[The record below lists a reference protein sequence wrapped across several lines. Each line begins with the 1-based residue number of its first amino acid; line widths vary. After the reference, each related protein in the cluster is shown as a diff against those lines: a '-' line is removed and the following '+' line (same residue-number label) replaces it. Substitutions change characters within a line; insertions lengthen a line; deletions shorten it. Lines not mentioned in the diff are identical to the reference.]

1 MASVSIDS
9 AVLRLVNSYA
19 VKSDEHEKGRDTV
32 QDTTKDGL
40 EKPDQ
45 QSVLVNGKLNQMLA
59 RCAERLDK
67 EKFLRLVISL
77 GDLFAQY
84 GELSRAEEMYTVALA
99 QGELHSEHSAIGEAL
114 IRRGAVYSSLG
125 RWKDSKSDLVQG
137 RRIYQNLNEEKGIG
151 RAESLLGFNY
161 AIGGDTK
168 KAQTYI
174 RRAIN
179 SFERLEERQLSG
191 VALMNLGVV
200 FRILG
205 DFDAAMSQFQR
216 ARSHFEEVGDLA
228 RLAELHYKIGMTYL
242 AKEMAETAL
251 REFELSATLSADLNN
266 NKIRGL
272 AFLGKASAFYQLGD
286 FRTSLS
292 LADQALDHFS
302 IHEDKLH
309 VAEVYK
315 LKGAIHCSLRKL
327 ELAHWY
333 LFTSLKINAE
343 LENCFSLGDCYF
355 ELGKLHHARRRIDET
370 KHSLQL
376 SAEWYAK
383 AGAAHELRRVSM
395 ELNAIR
401 GKSTNELRRSRQA
414 KV

>member
-151 RAESLLGFNY
+151 RAESLLGFN
-161 AIGGDTK
+161 
-168 KAQTYI
+168 
-174 RRAIN
+174 
-179 SFERLEERQLSG
+179 
-191 VALMNLGVV
+191 
-200 FRILG
+200 
-205 DFDAAMSQFQR
+205 
-216 ARSHFEEVGDLA
+216 
-228 RLAELHYKIGMTYL
+228 
-242 AKEMAETAL
+242 
-251 REFELSATLSADLNN
+251 
-266 NKIRGL
+266 
-272 AFLGKASAFYQLGD
+272 
-286 FRTSLS
+286 
-292 LADQALDHFS
+292 
-302 IHEDKLH
+302 
-309 VAEVYK
+309 
-315 LKGAIHCSLRKL
+315 
-327 ELAHWY
+327 
-333 LFTSLKINAE
+333 
-343 LENCFSLGDCYF
+343 
-355 ELGKLHHARRRIDET
+355 
-370 KHSLQL
+370 
-376 SAEWYAK
+376 
-383 AGAAHELRRVSM
+383 
-395 ELNAIR
+395 
-401 GKSTNELRRSRQA
+401 
-414 KV
+414 